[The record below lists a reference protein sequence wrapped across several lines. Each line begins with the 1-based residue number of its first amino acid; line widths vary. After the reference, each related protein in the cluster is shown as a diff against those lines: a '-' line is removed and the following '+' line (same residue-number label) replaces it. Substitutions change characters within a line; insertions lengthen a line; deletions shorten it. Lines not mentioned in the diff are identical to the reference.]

1 MSIATKK
8 GDGGETSL
16 YSGERVK
23 KYDLR
28 VEAYGTCDELISFL
42 GLLKNSYS
50 DFYDEIE
57 LIQNTLYRINSYLAT
72 TRENER
78 FLIEEKDLSKIEE
91 LLNSFENEVGELK
104 GFVVPSEC
112 YEASIADI
120 CRTIC
125 RRFERRVVELSV
137 HENVDKI
144 VLRFINRLSDLLFMM
159 ARVIGKRKGGKIHGF
174 KRDDQ

>member
-23 KYDLR
+23 KYDFR

-50 DFYDEIE
+50 VFYDEIE
-57 LIQNTLYRINSYLAT
+57 LIQNKLYQINSYLAT
-72 TRENER
+72 TIDNEK
-78 FLIEEKDLSKIEE
+78 FLIKEKDLAEIED
-91 LLNSFENEVGELK
+91 LLYSYENEVGELK
-104 GFVVPSEC
+104 GFVMPSEC

-125 RRFERRVVELSV
+125 RRFERRAVELSV
-137 HENVDKI
+137 HENIDKI

-174 KRDDQ
+174 KRDDK